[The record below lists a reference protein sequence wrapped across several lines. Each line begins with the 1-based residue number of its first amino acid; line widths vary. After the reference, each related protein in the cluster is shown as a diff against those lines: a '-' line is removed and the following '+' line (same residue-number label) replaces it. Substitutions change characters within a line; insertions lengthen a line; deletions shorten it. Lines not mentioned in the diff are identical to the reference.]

1 MIKISTSLVAKTT
14 IFALIALL
22 IGALVIKS
30 QIEASMKQSLAVEKP
45 TLYTL
50 EEGKYAHFVINR
62 FAEKGWLHSPLLI
75 KAKLKLNP
83 KLANIKSGTYELLP
97 GMTVEDFFSM
107 LAFGQV
113 KQFSIGLVEGL
124 VWKDWL
130 KKLNA
135 TEHLIPLSE
144 PDLAALPSF
153 EGGSIEGWLLPETYN
168 FTANT
173 KALEIVNRA
182 YVDMR
187 VFLDEQ
193 WPLRAL
199 DLPYNTPYEA
209 LIMASIIEKETGLAS
224 ERPRISG
231 VFVNR
236 LRQNMRLQTD
246 PTVIYGMGDSFD
258 GDIRKKDLRTPTPYN
273 TYVIKGLPPTPIAMP
288 GKLAILAALHPLET
302 DELYFVARGD
312 GSHKFSKTLSEHNAA
327 VRKYQ
332 LKK

>member
-1 MIKISTSLVAKTT
+1 MIKINTALALKTA
-14 IFALIALL
+14 IIAIVVLMVT
-22 IGALVIKS
+22 ALVIKS
-30 QIEASMKQSLAVEKP
+30 QIEASMKQSLAIEEA

-50 EEGKYAHFVINR
+50 EEGHYAHFVINR
-62 FAEKGWLHSPLLI
+62 FTEKGWLHSPLLL
-75 KAKLKLNP
+75 KAKLKLSP

-97 GMTVEDFFSM
+97 GMTVEDLFSM
-107 LAFGQV
+107 LAYGQV
-113 KQFSIGLVEGL
+113 KQFSVGLVEGL

-130 KKLNA
+130 KKLNT

-144 PDLAALPSF
+144 QDLSTLPSF
-153 EGGSIEGWLLPETYN
+153 EGGSIEGWLMPETYN

-173 KALEIVNRA
+173 KALDIVNRA

-187 VFLDEQ
+187 EFLDEQ

-199 DLPYNTPYEA
+199 DLPYDTPYEA
-209 LIMASIIEKETGLAS
+209 LIMASIIEKETGVAS

-246 PTVIYGMGDSFD
+246 PTVIYGMGDNFD

-288 GKLAILAALHPLET
+288 GKLAILAALNPQET
-302 DELYFVARGD
+302 DELYFVAKGD